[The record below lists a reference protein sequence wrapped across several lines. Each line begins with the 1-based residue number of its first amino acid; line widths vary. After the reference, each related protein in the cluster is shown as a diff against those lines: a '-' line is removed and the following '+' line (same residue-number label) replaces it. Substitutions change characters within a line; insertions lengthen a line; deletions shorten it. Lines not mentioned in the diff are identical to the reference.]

1 MCEKSS
7 FTIFNQN
14 FLLNFGV
21 VQVGSLFCSKI
32 LTKLLKMLDKKG
44 GGVKWGRKFFKSSYQ
59 HKRDYLNFL
68 VYSDTQIL
76 NICIKHNIF

>member
-1 MCEKSS
+1 MCEKST

-44 GGVKWGRKFFKSSYQ
+44 GGVK
-59 HKRDYLNFL
+59 
-68 VYSDTQIL
+68 
-76 NICIKHNIF
+76 